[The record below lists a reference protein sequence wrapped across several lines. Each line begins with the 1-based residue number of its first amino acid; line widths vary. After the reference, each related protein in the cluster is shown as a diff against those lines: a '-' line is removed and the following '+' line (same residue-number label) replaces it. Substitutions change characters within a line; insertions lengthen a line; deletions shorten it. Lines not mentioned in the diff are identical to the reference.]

1 MGSTGSESTV
11 PRTASGAGV
20 AGPRPTEVGAGGGR
34 VRIAVDVLGGD
45 RAPEEIVAGAAA
57 ASSSDIEP
65 ILFGPPGLDTRG
77 LRLRE
82 TTETIE
88 MDDHAVESVRAKPD
102 SSLVR
107 SVRAV
112 ADGDADAVVSAG
124 NTGAMLAA
132 SLLHIRRLA
141 GVHRPGIAA
150 VIPTRR
156 GPSVLIDAGANAD
169 ARPEHLVQFGH
180 MGAVFAEEIL
190 GIPEPEVRL
199 LSIGEEAEKGS
210 QLTREAHELLRG
222 SSLRFCG
229 NTEGRMILEG
239 AADVVVADG
248 FSGNIAL
255 KTIEGTV
262 RSLLASLRGELDS
275 SVRGKLG
282 GLLIR
287 PSARRLRDRLDPE
300 TYGGGY
306 LLGLRG
312 LVVIAHGASSRVAI
326 ANAIELAAR
335 GVEHGVVDRLQE
347 RLARQTVSPHVLS
360 SRSTT
365 PTAER

>member
-1 MGSTGSESTV
+1 MI
-11 PRTASGAGV
+11 
-20 AGPRPTEVGAGGGR
+20 R
-34 VRIAVDVLGGD
+34 VAVDALGGD

-57 ASSSDIEP
+57 AASSEIEP
-65 ILFGPPGLDTRG
+65 VLFGPRGLDSHG
-77 LRLRE
+77 LRLVV

-88 MDDHAVESVRAKPD
+88 MDDHAVEAVRSKSD

-107 SVRAV
+107 AARAV
-112 ADGDADAVVSAG
+112 ADGEADAVVSAG

-132 SLLHIRRLA
+132 SLLYIRRLP

-169 ARPEHLVQFGH
+169 ARPEHLIQFGH

-190 GIPEPEVRL
+190 EISAPEVRL

-222 SSLRFCG
+222 SSLRFGG
-229 NTEGRMILEG
+229 NTEGKMILEG

-248 FSGNIAL
+248 FSGNVAL

-262 RSLLASLRGELDS
+262 RSLLTSLRDELDS
-275 SVRGKLG
+275 STRGKLG

-287 PSARRLRDRLDPE
+287 PAARRLRSRLDPD

-312 LVVIAHGASSRVAI
+312 IVVIAHGSSSCVGI
-326 ANAIELAAR
+326 ANAIRLAAR
-335 GVEHGVVDRLQE
+335 GVDHRVVE
-347 RLARQTVSPHVLS
+347 RLGERLSPGVLAS
-360 SRSTT
+360 ARSTT
-365 PTAER
+365 PDGREVRIPGGELA